1 MTHLPSLL
9 LLGAGGQLGRALHER
24 LAHAFAVDAPPRAE
38 LDVLDAPALERAVL
52 AKSPA
57 ILVNATAFGV
67 QETERD
73 PHTGFRVNA
82 LAPLALA
89 RAAEAAGALLV
100 HFSTDFVFDGTLN
113 RPYREDDLPAPL
125 SLYGHAKLAGE
136 LAALSSPR
144 AYVFRVE
151 SLFGGGRA
159 HGSIDGLVAKLRRGE
174 TPRVFTDRVLTP
186 TYVVD
191 AAEAIARVLT
201 LRPPP
206 GLYHLT
212 NAGEATFLEV
222 LEEAAR
228 LLALPQ
234 RFEAVSQSS
243 ANLAPPRPL
252 RTPLN
257 GDRLASLGLGLP
269 HWRDALARSCASA
282 LEYERKRNMMASC
295 HPSFPPSPP

>member
-24 LAHAFAVDAPPRAE
+24 LAHGFAVDAPSRGE
-38 LDVLDAPALERAVL
+38 LDVSDAAALERDVL

-57 ILVNATAFGV
+57 IIVNATAFGV

-89 RAAEAAGALLV
+89 RAAEAVGANGALLV
-100 HFSTDFVFDGTLN
+100 HFSTDFVFDGTLD

-174 TPRVFTDRVLTP
+174 RPRVFTDRVLTP

-191 AAEAIARVLT
+191 AAEVVARALN

-212 NAGEATFLEV
+212 NAGETTFFEI

-228 LLALPQ
+228 LFALPP
-234 RFEAVSQSS
+234 RFEAVSQAS
-243 ANLAPPRPL
+243 ALLSPPRPL

-257 GDRLASLGLGLP
+257 GERLGAVGLGLP
-269 HWRDALARSCASA
+269 HWRDALARSCATGS
-282 LEYERKRNMMASC
+282 EI
-295 HPSFPPSPP
+295 

>member
-24 LAHAFAVDAPPRAE
+24 LAHAFSVDAPSRGE

-89 RAAEAAGALLV
+89 RAAEAKGAVLV

-191 AAEAIARVLT
+191 AAETIARVLE

-212 NAGEATFLEV
+212 NAGETTFLEV

-228 LLALPQ
+228 LLALPP
-234 RFEAVSQSS
+234 RFEPVLQAS
-243 ANLAPPRPL
+243 AGLSPKRPL
-252 RTPLN
+252 RTPLD
-257 GDRLASLGLGLP
+257 GRKLGTQGLGLP
-269 HWRDALARSCASA
+269 HWRDALARSS
-282 LEYERKRNMMASC
+282 ESGSEI
-295 HPSFPPSPP
+295 